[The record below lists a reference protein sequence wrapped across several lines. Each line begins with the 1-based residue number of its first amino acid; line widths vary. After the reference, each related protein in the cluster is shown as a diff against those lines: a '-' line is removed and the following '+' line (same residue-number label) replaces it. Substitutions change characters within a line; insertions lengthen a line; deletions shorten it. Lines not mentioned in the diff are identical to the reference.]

1 MFSKNLR
8 EVPLIRMPLYRQ
20 LMERLREILLDK
32 QAGDRLPTEAAYA
45 KKFGVSVFTVRQA
58 FGGLEREGLVEKRQG
73 SGTFVRKPRP
83 SAKHVAVLVDVA
95 GADVSPYFTKLTQE
109 IRQALRSLGVASRP
123 YLGTLPLGTEATG
136 LTCQDLLDDVR
147 LGRISGV
154 ISFFTKRAPEWT
166 DVLTRAGIP
175 VIDPE
180 YYRIDH
186 PHPGRDQEFLHGAFR
201 YFLEH
206 GKKHI
211 ALLVWESAT
220 DGRHDF
226 SKSFRR
232 LAADYGMRVDE
243 HQMDIT
249 ASGWECGMG
258 WERFRDIWR
267 TGKSRPDGLIVGDD
281 GLFKDCQRAI
291 LELGI
296 SVPEELSVAVQTS
309 DAVELMPEFPVYVSQ
324 LRVKEQAAIY
334 AEEMK
339 DLIEG
344 KTPPVVESW
353 PHTAGTLLP
362 ATSAPEEDSEGSRE
376 LEKSLTEP

>member
-1 MFSKNLR
+1 MFTPSSEHRQPK
-8 EVPLIRMPLYRQ
+8 YRW
-20 LMERLREILLDK
+20 LAERLRADLAERRPGERIS
-32 QAGDRLPTEAAYA
+32 TEVELVRQ
-45 KKFGVSVFTVRQA
+45 FGVSVWTARQA
-58 FGGLEREGLVEKRQG
+58 METLCREGLLEKRQG
-73 SGTFVRKPRP
+73 SGTFVREPQP
-83 SAKHVAVLVDVA
+83 SGQHVAVLVDVA
-95 GADVSPYFTKLTQE
+95 GADISPYFTKLTQE
-109 IRQALRSLGVASRP
+109 IRQALRGLGVASRP

-211 ALLVWESAT
+211 ALLLWESAT

-267 TGKSRPDGLIVGDD
+267 SGKSRPDGLIVGDD
-281 GLFKDCQRAI
+281 GLFMDCQRAI

-324 LRVKEQAAIY
+324 LRVKEQASIY
-334 AEEMK
+334 AGEMK

-353 PHTAGTLLP
+353 PHTAGILLP
-362 ATSAPEEDSEGSRE
+362 TISAPEEDSEDSRE